1 MTGSRTLQDVSRMP
15 LREPCLA
22 LRAYQW
28 AKSGGRYTNLW
39 IWLQRGYVAQ
49 HKRRRHSMQA
59 R

>member
-1 MTGSRTLQDVSRMP
+1 MP

-28 AKSGGRYTNLW
+28 AKSGTNLW